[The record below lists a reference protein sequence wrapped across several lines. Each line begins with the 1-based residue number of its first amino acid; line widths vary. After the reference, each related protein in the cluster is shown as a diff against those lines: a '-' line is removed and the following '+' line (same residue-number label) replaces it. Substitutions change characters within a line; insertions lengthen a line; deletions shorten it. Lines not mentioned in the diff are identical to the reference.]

1 MDVGF
6 GEALLYSGAL
16 LAVAAALS
24 GLMHGTVL
32 SISVLSVAA
41 GLILAEAGANH
52 VDGAL
57 SVLPSPLE
65 RELVAGNRRPGDEQ
79 AEPPVRRKPEPG
91 RVRRRGRESEPPQAV
106 DRGRRNP

>member
-24 GLMHGTVL
+24 GLMRGTVL

-41 GLILAEAGANH
+41 GLILAEADAIH
-52 VDGAL
+52 VDG
-57 SVLPSPLE
+57 SDTRSSTSSCW
-65 RELVAGNRRPGDEQ
+65 R
-79 AEPPVRRKPEPG
+79 
-91 RVRRRGRESEPPQAV
+91 
-106 DRGRRNP
+106 